1 MGDTTN
7 GGAAGDRIR
16 HFIDR
21 AWNLEEEKATIMGEF
36 REDLKTVYDEAAAE
50 GFNAQALKEVIA
62 LKKKARKR
70 GQSFIDDYDLYRHA
84 AGLEGT
90 PLDMARERRE
100 REEAEQAAAPPEP
113 GRTVAVV
120 PNRETVEGE
129 IIEPEQPSK
138 RRLASPPK
146 RLAGPGIH

>member
-1 MGDTTN
+1 MTETN

-21 AWNLEEEKATIMGEF
+21 VWRLEEEKAEETKSYS
-36 REDLKTVYDEAAAE
+36 EDIKQVYAEAAAE
-50 GFNAQALKEVIA
+50 GFNAQALKEVIS

-70 GQSFIDDYDLYRHA
+70 GQSFVDDFDLYRHA

-100 REEAEQAAAPPEP
+100 REQAEKETDADFVVMDPEP
-113 GRTVAVV
+113 EPQRPTTVAV
-120 PNRETVEGE
+120 TG
-129 IIEPEQPSK
+129 K
-138 RRLASPPK
+138 RAKMLDAPPK
-146 RLAGPGIH
+146 RIAGPKPH